1 MARLQVRLG
10 ERSYDVVV
18 ECGAVDRIGRH
29 IKDRIEPTRVLLV
42 GDENVL
48 PLYGARA
55 RRSLAEAWPIRVSSF
70 GIPAGESQ
78 KNLRAV
84 EMLYREMVRA
94 GLDRK
99 SLVVALGGGV
109 VGDVVGFA
117 AATYMRGVPFVQ
129 IPTTIV
135 AQVDSSI
142 GGKTGVDLPEGKNLV
157 GAFHQPVAVVADPE
171 TLRTL
176 PIREVR
182 AGLAEVVKHGVIR
195 DADYFGL
202 LEEHGSD
209 LLEMDGATAEGVI
222 VRSVRIKADVV
233 SADER
238 ESGLRAILN
247 FGHTAGHALEAVTGY
262 EKYSH
267 GEAVAIGMVVA
278 AWLGERMGL
287 CDDTVPVRI
296 AALLDAIGLPTAAGD
311 ASAAA
316 VIEAMSRDKKAVGG
330 AVRFVLPRRIGEVE
344 VVSAVPEPALR
355 EALAA
360 AGFAP

>member
-1 MARLQVRLG
+1 MPEVQVRLG
-10 ERSYDVVV
+10 ERSYAVVV
-18 ECGAVDRIGRH
+18 ACGAVDGVAEH
-29 IKDRIEPTRVLLV
+29 VKGRIEPTRVLLV

-48 PLYGARA
+48 PLYGARV
-55 RRSLAEAWPIRVSSF
+55 RKSLAAAWPDRISCL
-70 GIPAGESQ
+70 GIPAGEAQ
-78 KNLRAV
+78 KNLRTV
-84 EMLYREMVRA
+84 ELLYREMVRA

-117 AATYMRGVPFVQ
+117 AATYMRGLPFMQ

-142 GGKTGVDLPEGKNLV
+142 GGKTGVDLPQGKNLV
-157 GAFHQPVAVVADPE
+157 GAFHQPLAVVADPE

-176 PIREVR
+176 PAREVR

-195 DADYFGL
+195 DAAYFALLEECGSGL
-202 LEEHGSD
+202 LE
-209 LLEMDGATAEGVI
+209 MTNATAEEVI
-222 VRSVRIKADVV
+222 LRSVQIKAKVV

-247 FGHTAGHALEAVTGY
+247 FGHTAGHALEVVTGY

-267 GEAVAIGMVVA
+267 GEAVAVGMVVA
-278 AWLGERMGL
+278 AWLGEHVGL
-287 CDDTVPVRI
+287 CDDTVPIRVI
-296 AALLDAIGLPTAAGD
+296 ALLDAIGLPTTAGV
-311 ASAAA
+311 SAAA

-330 AVRFVLPRRIGEVE
+330 AVRFVLPRRIGEVA
-344 VVSAVPEPALR
+344 VVSDVPASALR
-355 EALAA
+355 EALAKT
-360 AGFAP
+360 GFAA